1 MLGTLNGALE
11 VRGIPMD
18 MDALS
23 ARAEGGNEIVDRVI
37 VLTGIHVHYMVRVPE
52 GASRE
57 KVDRALETHA
67 RKCPTARS
75 LEGAVKVTW
84 SADVDWGESGESADR
99 GAASS

>member
-11 VRGIPMD
+11 VRGIPLAS
-18 MDALS
+18 DALS
-23 ARAEGGNEIVDRVI
+23 ARAEGRNEVVDRVI
-37 VLTGIHVHYMVRVPE
+37 TLTGIHVHYAIRVPA
-52 GASRE
+52 GAPRE

-84 SADVDWGESGESADR
+84 SADVDWGESGKPTER
-99 GAASS
+99 GSD